1 MSMIKF
7 MVGISSLIPT
17 SLLAIFKLSGGE
29 IGPFYWL
36 LQGVVFLVT
45 FFALLIVFLYLV
57 QTRLYFVYPTRQLNA
72 IRKYYLEKDKQDFE
86 YNQMYTNYR
95 FSAFK
100 WMSTHTF
107 IIFGVSIIS
116 TVFWIG
122 GVLSLATY
130 FGVESKWGV
139 SLISGFILLVLS
151 NFLAGRYLKNKSRLA
166 ADDAVHGSK

>member
-17 SLLAIFKLSGGE
+17 SLLAIFKLSGEE
-29 IGPFYWL
+29 ISQNYWL
-36 LQGVVFLVT
+36 LQGVVFFIT
-45 FFALLIVFLYLV
+45 FFALFIVFLYLV

-72 IRKYYLEKDKQDFE
+72 IRKYYLENYNQDFK
-86 YNQMYTNYR
+86 YNQMYTDYR

-107 IIFGVSIIS
+107 IIFGVSVIS
-116 TVFWIG
+116 MVFWIG

-130 FGVESKWGV
+130 HEIKSKWIV

-151 NFLAGRYLKNKSRLA
+151 NFLAGRYLKNKSKLP